1 MNRFKTWLEEQEQYD
16 ENMLKTGAL
25 GLAAA
30 LGMGS
35 AAQAKNNNLQQYM
48 VHSQGFNEKP
58 AVHHNIEADTIQIRS
73 INSLKETIKHH
84 AQSKA
89 YYSDFNIEIIESKEA
104 GQKSLIVEVSA
115 TVNAESPEQAKLMVT
130 RDIMSAVGKFS
141 KGGNLQK
148 MLNMKDLKANMQAHQ
163 TENQMQPIPVN
174 MKFRVSM
181 NGIQEIK

>member
-1 MNRFKTWLEEQEQYD
+1 MRTFAEWLEEQEQLE

-35 AAQAKNNNLQQYM
+35 AAQAKNNSLQQY
-48 VHSQGFNEKP
+48 VVQSQGLSDKP
-58 AVHHNIEADTIQIRS
+58 AIHHNIEADSIHMRS
-73 INSLKETIKHH
+73 INTLKEVIKHH

-89 YYSDFNIEIIESKEA
+89 YYSDFNIEIIESKTANE
-104 GQKSLIVEVSA
+104 KSLIVEVQA
-115 TVNAESPEQAKLMVT
+115 TVNAQNEEQAKQMVT

-148 MLNMKDLKANMQAHQ
+148 MLDMRDLKGNMQVHQ
-163 TENQMQPIPVN
+163 VENMMQEIPVK
-174 MKFRVSM
+174 MKFKVSM
-181 NGIQEIK
+181 RGIEEIK